1 MKTKIQ
7 FLFLMTFLITSV
19 SSSQIQELRGTWI
32 TNVDSYVLFNDRSI
46 AEAMDYLSSI
56 GINTVF
62 VCTWNKGYT
71 LYPSKVMNDRF
82 GIPIWPTFSGRD
94 PLDKVIIEA
103 HRNGIEVIAWFEYG
117 FSPWYAQNPN
127 DSGHIIKKYPHW
139 ASLDRTGK
147 FATRE
152 SQFPQFIWMSGINP
166 EVQDFM
172 ISLFTEVIDKYDID
186 GVQGDDRLP
195 AMAIEGGY
203 DSITVSIYK
212 AENNGASPPYDFQN
226 SQWKRWRANKLNQF
240 FKRLYDSVKVR
251 GNYLI
256 VSSTPSVYPWGYD
269 NYLQDSKTWV
279 DSGYCDTFMPQLY
292 RFDFS
297 SYLYELNLALSYVPL
312 SKRQIFFPAALM
324 KIGSWLITPSYLFDV
339 IQANRQR
346 NVKGESWFFY
356 EGLRANNNF
365 LGDTLKS
372 TFYSQ
377 KALLPY
383 RNGNI
388 WRPKGIISDDTSSS
402 TVKIGKWTTF
412 PAGGHS
418 SGFSM
423 TNDTTYASIEY
434 FVDVP
439 YDAYYHLY
447 VYIVTNTVNTTRAR
461 YTVYH
466 QNDSTIFF
474 VNQMTS
480 ANAGWYKLG
489 DFYLTKGRHRI
500 LKLDNSGI
508 EPGKYIT
515 SDAVLLLLNRKLS
528 PNLIITKS
536 EEEFSSENIKKNL
549 LSSPVAYPNPFNS
562 ITKIHFSVP
571 SSALE
576 NNSKTILKIYNF
588 LGEEITTLVNEDLSP
603 GDYEIEFI
611 PNRFRLSTGVYFGQL
626 SIGKEKCAF
635 KVIYLK

>member
-1 MKTKIQ
+1 MRKKIQ
-7 FLFLMTFLITSV
+7 YLIV
-19 SSSQIQELRGTWI
+19 SILLLSSISYSQLQELRGTWI

-46 AEAMDYLSSI
+46 AEAMDYLASI
-56 GINTVF
+56 GINTIF

-71 LYPSKVMNDRF
+71 LYPSKVMQERF

-94 PLDKVIIEA
+94 PLDKIIIEA

-117 FSPWYAQNPN
+117 LSPWYAQNPN

-139 ASLDRTGK
+139 ASLDRNGR

-172 ISLFTEVIDKYDID
+172 ISLFTEVIDKYDVD
-186 GVQGDDRLP
+186 GVQADDRLP

-203 DSITVSIYK
+203 DSVTVSIYK
-212 AENNGASPPYDFQN
+212 AENNGASPPNDFHN

-251 GNYLI
+251 GDYLI

-292 RFDFS
+292 RYDFS

-312 SKRQIFFPAALM
+312 SKRHIFFPAALM
-324 KIGSWLITPSYLFDV
+324 KIGNWLISPSYLFNV

-346 NVKGESWFFY
+346 NIKGESWFFY
-356 EGLRANNNF
+356 EGLRANNNS

-383 RNGNI
+383 RNGNV
-388 WRPKGIISDDTSSS
+388 WRPQGIVSDDTSAS
-402 TVKIGKWTTF
+402 TIRTGRWTTF

-423 TNDTTYASIEY
+423 TNDTAYASIEY

-466 QNDSTIFF
+466 HNDSTILFI
-474 VNQMTS
+474 NQMVAS
-480 ANAGWYKLG
+480 NAGWYKLG

-500 LKLDNSGI
+500 LKLDNYGI

-528 PNLIITKS
+528 PNLIITKT
-536 EEEFSSENIKKNL
+536 EEDYPSQNL
-549 LSSPVAYPNPFNS
+549 DKDILNSVIAYPNPFNS
-562 ITKIHFSVP
+562 LTKIRFSI
-571 SSALE
+571 SSSIIDE
-576 NNSKTILKIYNF
+576 NPRTTLKIYDF
-588 LGEEITTLVNEDLSP
+588 LGRELATLINDYLPV
-603 GDYEIEFI
+603 GDYEVEFQ
-611 PNRFRLSTGVYFGQL
+611 PEQFGLSSGVYFGQL
-626 SIGKEKCAF
+626 LIGNKKIAF
-635 KVIYLK
+635 KIIYLK